1 MSKTWKW
8 IIGILIA
15 LAVLSIC
22 VAVPI
27 GFHLF
32 AGRYAQQ
39 FRAEGIQQGDNNDFG
54 PGMMWR
60 GQGGENDFGPGMM
73 RRGQGG
79 YEGYYGPGMMG
90 RGYGYPGMMGGFFF
104 PFGGLFM
111 GLIGLAVLGL
121 AVYGV
126 VALFNRRP
134 AAQAPVVSP
143 AAVSP
148 VATHPCASCGKPAQD
163 DWKTCPY
170 CGNALETQ

>member
-15 LAVLSIC
+15 LVVLSVL
-22 VAVPI
+22 VAVPL
-27 GFHLF
+27 GMHLF

-39 FRAEGIQQGDNNDFG
+39 LQAVGNQQGSNNEFG

-60 GQGGENDFGPGMM
+60 GQGDGDNFGPGMM
-73 RRGQGG
+73 GRGRGDE
-79 YEGYYGPGMMG
+79 YSHYGMMG
-90 RGYGYPGMMGGFFF
+90 RGYGYRGMMGGGFGFF
-104 PFGGLFM
+104 PIGGIFM

-126 VALFNRRP
+126 VALFNRQP
-134 AAQAPVVSP
+134 TPVVVPAPVPTV
-143 AAVSP
+143 AAHACS
-148 VATHPCASCGKPAQD
+148 SCGKPVQD

-170 CGNALETQ
+170 CGNTLENQ